1 MDKKLGL
8 GALISLVIGSMV
20 GAGVFSL
27 PQNIAAHA
35 SAGAVA
41 LGWAITGIG
50 MICLALVYQ
59 NLSMRRPDLDGGIF
73 SYAKAG
79 FGDFVGFNAAWGY
92 WLCQLLANVSYAI
105 VVFSALSYFFDT
117 PDNVIFGDG
126 NTPVAITLASPAHLV
141 GACPGAA
148 RHPGGG
154 AGEHRH
160 HHRQDGALIVFCVA
174 ILLAFN
180 METFTLDLWGRG
192 VPSSAP

>member
-126 NTPVAITLASPAHLV
+126 NTPVAITLA
-141 GACPGAA
+141 
-148 RHPGGG
+148 
-154 AGEHRH
+154 
-160 HHRQDGALIVFCVA
+160 
-174 ILLAFN
+174 
-180 METFTLDLWGRG
+180 
-192 VPSSAP
+192 PSSSGRCTPWCCAASRWRPW

>member
-8 GALISLVIGSMV
+8 GALISLVVGSMV

-41 LGWAITGIG
+41 LGWAITGLG

-79 FGDFVGFNAAWGY
+79 FGDFIGFNAAWGY
-92 WLCQLLANVSYAI
+92 WLCQLLANVSYA
-105 VVFSALSYFFDT
+105 
-117 PDNVIFGDG
+117 N
-126 NTPVAITLASPAHLV
+126 
-141 GACPGAA
+141 
-148 RHPGGG
+148 
-154 AGEHRH
+154 
-160 HHRQDGALIVFCVA
+160 
-174 ILLAFN
+174 
-180 METFTLDLWGRG
+180 RG
-192 VPSSAP
+192 VQCAELLL

>member
-59 NLSMRRPDLDGGIF
+59 NLSMRRPDLDTAHTTNVCFHNSF
-73 SYAKAG
+73 SITASG
-79 FGDFVGFNAAWGY
+79 FLSHFCFFV
-92 WLCQLLANVSYAI
+92 
-105 VVFSALSYFFDT
+105 
-117 PDNVIFGDG
+117 
-126 NTPVAITLASPAHLV
+126 
-141 GACPGAA
+141 
-148 RHPGGG
+148 
-154 AGEHRH
+154 
-160 HHRQDGALIVFCVA
+160 
-174 ILLAFN
+174 
-180 METFTLDLWGRG
+180 
-192 VPSSAP
+192 

>member
-79 FGDFVGFNAAWGY
+79 FGDFVGFNAAWARHEVDWRWVKGHAGHE
-92 WLCQLLANVSYAI
+92 LNERADALARKG
-105 VVFSALSYFFDT
+105 LT
-117 PDNVIFGDG
+117 DN
-126 NTPVAITLASPAHLV
+126 LAASR
-141 GACPGAA
+141 AA
-148 RHPGGG
+148 RG
-154 AGEHRH
+154 
-160 HHRQDGALIVFCVA
+160 
-174 ILLAFN
+174 
-180 METFTLDLWGRG
+180 
-192 VPSSAP
+192 